1 MSTRRIRVVCLS
13 QTSMMVLSY
22 RCLFQLL
29 ALLRLYRDHQTIRNC
44 PPFRSTRVYPGFWWS
59 LCSQSLVLCVVF
71 VPLVSS
77 NSSYIGL
84 MLRELY
90 RSDMWNLETLC
101 NCRETLILEESIWKQ
116 THDSGVR
123 FLVKKSTTLAIQVPR
138 PHRKDVIRV
147 WKLKKN
153 AMTIFLYAT
162 LSVLYTKHGDLL

>member
-1 MSTRRIRVVCLS
+1 MFVPTFSTS
-13 QTSMMVLSY
+13 
-22 RCLFQLL
+22 L
-29 ALLRLYRDHQTIRNC
+29 ALSWPSDYQKLPTLPEHPSLSPVFGGVCVAQT
-44 PPFRSTRVYPGFWWS
+44 
-59 LCSQSLVLCVVF
+59 LVLCVVF

-162 LSVLYTKHGDLL
+162 LSVLYTKHGHLL